1 MGNGQEMVKQAKI
14 LTRATSALI
23 NAIKMRADAE
33 VDLDSRQH
41 LLDATKPLV
50 DATSKMTETA
60 TEVARYPYNWQAQE
74 ALCRAAVHLR

>member
-14 LTRATSALI
+14 LTRATSAII
-23 NAIKMRADAE
+23 NAIKMRGDAE

-50 DATSKMTETA
+50 DATSKMMETV
-60 TEVARYPYNWQAQE
+60 TEVARYAYNWQSQE